1 MKSVKFS
8 YLRICD
14 GVRTWKANVS
24 WMESL
29 KFEIEV
35 SSASLYVEKKSVIL
49 WLDGSEGRKVCGLAE
64 EKMLLM
70 HNGRSAIFQCKAKL
84 I

>member
-35 SSASLYVEKKSVIL
+35 SSASLYVEKKKCYSVVG
-49 WLDGSEGRKVCGLAE
+49 WERGQEGVRPCRRENVIDAQWQKRDFSV
-64 EKMLLM
+64 
-70 HNGRSAIFQCKAKL
+70 
-84 I
+84 

>member
-35 SSASLYVEKKSVIL
+35 SSASLYVEKKVL
-49 WLDGSEGRKVCGLAE
+49 FCGWMGARTGRCAALPKRKCY
-64 EKMLLM
+64 
-70 HNGRSAIFQCKAKL
+70 
-84 I
+84 